1 MEEGKLIKE
10 YNEYYLNDDLGVL
23 IASTDKILLKETDT
37 VKKLSLKNCE
47 AVANGY
53 DLDDLA
59 DWYGIETEIKSGR
72 KVNDEDFISGFETAL
87 QILGDK
93 KFSEEDVISMIEKSR
108 ETGLTAEYLILTKQ
122 QILDIV
128 LELKAPELTEKLG
141 SIEKIEQHIM
151 KTKFGDIF
159 LN

>member
-1 MEEGKLIKE
+1 MKNIEVDIYISQMITFFENNPG
-10 YNEYYLNDDLGVL
+10 DFMDLVGT
-23 IASTDKILLKETDT
+23 AQKDKFFQMMKD
-37 VKKLSLKNCE
+37 KSLENVEK
-47 AVANGY
+47 G
-53 DLDDLA
+53 
-59 DWYGIETEIKSGR
+59 
-72 KVNDEDFISGFETAL
+72 EDF
-87 QILGDK
+87 
-93 KFSEEDVISMIEKSR
+93 
-108 ETGLTAEYLILTKQ
+108 ILTKQ